1 VRLLSD
7 WLRED
12 SSAPHHGRRD
22 RSAAS
27 APTKLVVRVSP
38 RLQCVCRTDLLP
50 VRESQHSQ
58 TACQPE
64 ARGQPAMN
72 RPHRRMSR
80 LLRGSYCRGRGA
92 SRHHGP
98 CVAAENDNGGNGF
111 PPSWRLPRLIG
122 FHEEGRI
129 EPAKGS
135 RRPSLW
141 PVQGMLRR
149 RARRPLRHTRFGI
162 GSGLQPKSNGMFE

>member
-1 VRLLSD
+1 MRLLSD
-7 WLRED
+7 GLRED

-38 RLQCVCRTDLLP
+38 RLQCVCRADLLP
-50 VRESQHSQ
+50 VRESEHSQ

-72 RPHRRMSR
+72 QPHRRMSR
-80 LLRGSYCRGRGA
+80 LPRGSYCRGREA

-98 CVAAENDNGGNGF
+98 CVAAENDNAGNGF

-122 FHEEGRI
+122 FHGGGENRTRARF
-129 EPAKGS
+129 PPQTVLTCLVPPPFRSTGS
-135 RRPSLW
+135 SIVPT
-141 PVQGMLRR
+141 
-149 RARRPLRHTRFGI
+149 RARRV
-162 GSGLQPKSNGMFE
+162 GLSPTDEGAK